1 MVAGDWKEGQIVA
14 RKVLKILARPKGF
27 EPPTYRSVVCRS
39 IQLSYGRAK
48 NWRRERDSNP
58 RYPFEVHTLSR
69 RAPSTARPS
78 LRYRNKLNKYYKL
91 TDFFDLVRLLSIGF
105 WPRHGQDFF
114 HETALGPSIGSTAHY
129 SRKTLS
135 SSFLLF

>member
-1 MVAGDWKEGQIVA
+1 MVAGEWKEGQIMA

-58 RYPFEVHTLSR
+58 RYPFGVHTLSR

-78 LRYRNKLNKYYKL
+78 LRVLTFICYFNKLYNVQKY
-91 TDFFDLVRLLSIGF
+91 FARFLSTF
-105 WPRHGQDFF
+105 WSGLGQDFF
-114 HETALGPSIGSTAHY
+114 PEPYSERISVLPFFLRGPLRIS
-129 SRKTLS
+129 LS
-135 SSFLLF
+135 FS